1 MKTSSHKYHVV
12 HVVQSLDVGGME
24 NGIVNIAN
32 IINKDKFKL
41 TICCLSHKGAL
52 ANRIV
57 DNGVSLICMDWKGG
71 VDLNLFW
78 SLAKIFRDI
87 GADIVHTH
95 GWLSFVY
102 GAVASKLSGIKVL
115 INGEHGTFNLDKTRR
130 IIAYRLLSLFV
141 SKFLTVSLS
150 LKAELKKTLFIRD
163 EKIVTIPNGVD
174 AEKFRPRS
182 SEEIQTVK
190 RSIGIPV
197 TAKVIGSVGRLE
209 PVKNYEMLIQ
219 AFQELYKE
227 FPRLYCIF
235 IGEGS
240 CRARLE
246 NLADSLGIKERVL
259 FLGKM
264 NEPQDAL
271 PVMDIFVLTSF
282 SEGMSNTILEA
293 MACSIPVVAT
303 NVGGNSEMV
312 TKEINGYLVDSG
324 NIIQLCN
331 CIRVLLTED
340 SRRLEYGAN
349 SRNIVKNEY
358 ELNKMVSKYENVY
371 LELMGKNV
379 R

>member
-32 IINKDKFKL
+32 IINKDNFKL

-57 DNGVSLICMDWKGG
+57 DNSVSLICMDWKGG

-95 GWLSFVY
+95 GWLSFIY
-102 GAVASKLSGIKVL
+102 GAVASKFSGIKVL

-190 RSIGIPV
+190 RNIGIPV
-197 TAKVIGSVGRLE
+197 TAQVIGSVGRLE

-240 CRARLE
+240 CRAKLE
-246 NLADSLGIKERVL
+246 NLA
-259 FLGKM
+259 
-264 NEPQDAL
+264 
-271 PVMDIFVLTSF
+271 
-282 SEGMSNTILEA
+282 
-293 MACSIPVVAT
+293 
-303 NVGGNSEMV
+303 
-312 TKEINGYLVDSG
+312 
-324 NIIQLCN
+324 
-331 CIRVLLTED
+331 
-340 SRRLEYGAN
+340 
-349 SRNIVKNEY
+349 IV
-358 ELNKMVSKYENVY
+358 
-371 LELMGKNV
+371 
-379 R
+379 